1 MQGWISLHREILNN
15 PIVCKDTDYFTVWV
29 FLLLEATHTNQPK
42 IFKGNKIVLK
52 RGQLITGRKSIASR
66 FNISE
71 SKVQRILKMFENEQQ
86 IEQQTSNKNRLV
98 TVVNYND
105 YQNNEQQ
112 IEQSV
117 NNKRTTNEQPV
128 NTNNKDNKL
137 NKDNKVIKD
146 TLPPYQQIIDFLN
159 EKAEKKF
166 RNVESHKKFIKARW
180 NDGFTFEEFKK
191 VILIKTAEWF
201 NTESDMYLQ
210 PSTLFG
216 NKFDNYLNQKDIK
229 TKTGKHN
236 LPKDIE
242 SDWLDDYIK
251 NIDKKT
257 NRYDNVEMKFE

>member
-146 TLPPYQQIIDFLN
+146 TKKIIPKLKYLEFVLLTEDEHTKLKEKFNSRLDSQIENLN
-159 EKAEKKF
+159 
-166 RNVESHKKFIKARW
+166 
-180 NDGFTFEEFKK
+180 
-191 VILIKTAEWF
+191 
-201 NTESDMYLQ
+201 
-210 PSTLFG
+210 
-216 NKFDNYLNQKDIK
+216 NYIGS
-229 TKTGKHN
+229 TGKKYKSHYHTLLSWDRKN
-236 LPKDIE
+236 SNDNKQSI
-242 SDWLDDYIK
+242 SDEEL
-251 NIDKKT
+251 
-257 NRYDNVEMKFE
+257 NRKYGADND

>member
-137 NKDNKVIKD
+137 NKENKVIKD
-146 TLPPYQQIIDFLN
+146 TKKIIPKLKYLEFVLLTEDEHTKLKEKFNSRLDSQIENLN
-159 EKAEKKF
+159 
-166 RNVESHKKFIKARW
+166 
-180 NDGFTFEEFKK
+180 
-191 VILIKTAEWF
+191 
-201 NTESDMYLQ
+201 
-210 PSTLFG
+210 
-216 NKFDNYLNQKDIK
+216 NYIGS
-229 TKTGKHN
+229 TGKKYKSHYHTLLSWDRKN
-236 LPKDIE
+236 SNDNKQSI
-242 SDWLDDYIK
+242 SDEEL
-251 NIDKKT
+251 
-257 NRYDNVEMKFE
+257 NRKYGADND